1 MHSIDYNL
9 KVACAGKKKKKKP
22 MALKIRILLIK
33 EIGVQGLNK
42 SSIA

>member
-9 KVACAGKKKKKKP
+9 NVACAEKKKKT

-33 EIGVQGLNK
+33 EIAVQGLNK